1 MFGKV
6 EGPNLKMVKS
16 LEKVVARIAAN
27 LQARISALQVKRLKK
42 RKIGFYV
49 FLKNRGLFQ
58 FFGVFQGEEERGWEL
73 VGRIGVAPRVLL
85 PSIIKK
91 SFQEPP
97 LG

>member
-1 MFGKV
+1 M
-6 EGPNLKMVKS
+6 KMVKS
-16 LEKVVARIAAN
+16 LEEVVARIAAN
-27 LQARISALQVKRLKK
+27 LLARIFALQVKPLKK
-42 RKIGFYV
+42 RKIEFYV

-73 VGRIGVAPRVLL
+73 GVAPRVLL